1 MVVCVVCVFGV
12 GDGVGES
19 ESSAEFGECCRV
31 MLAVL
36 MLLIANEELELGR
49 VGAGGGAAC
58 VGGLLAFL
66 ILPCRKFCSLDW
78 HRFEQ

>member
-12 GDGVGES
+12 GDGDGES

-31 MLAVL
+31 ILAVL
-36 MLLIANEELELGR
+36 ILLIANEELLVPR
-49 VGAGGGAAC
+49 VGGGAGADAC

-66 ILPCRKFCSLDW
+66 ILP
-78 HRFEQ
+78 